1 MTKPKNRRQDRLGN
15 ILLLAFM
22 ILGLASMALSLVLPD
37 RDRSDTENRHL
48 AQLQDIRATG
58 LWTGQ
63 TGKQLSDWYA
73 DQFAGRETWLHLDY
87 IFRRM
92 EGVSLMDDVYIG
104 NRMLLQQAAAYDPA
118 ASDAR
123 LDAIRQFQTKTGL
136 PVNVQIVPTSISVN
150 ADRLPMNATAGDE
163 NTALADIQAKS
174 QDLGFIDS
182 RATLESHKDEELYY
196 KTDHHWTSRG
206 AWYAYTDLAAAK
218 GWTAD
223 ASAFRQLEA
232 AGDFQGTLSSR
243 TGDPFLS
250 DTVHLWVPE
259 NGPQYVMTKDG
270 VKTRTM
276 YDAAA
281 LDQKDKYQVFTG
293 ANTGLLTLEMDTD
306 SSTRLLVFKDS
317 YFNSY
322 LQFLIPQCRTITVV
336 DPRYYD
342 GDINQLLETGIFTDV
357 LFLYNYSTWMQDQS
371 LTGALEAVTPNQ
383 AQ

>member
-1 MTKPKNRRQDRLGN
+1 MTKPKNSRQVRLGN

-22 ILGLASMALSLVLPD
+22 FLGLVSMVLSLVLPD

-104 NRMLLQQAAAYDPA
+104 NRMLLQQAAAYDAA

-163 NTALADIQAKS
+163 NAALADIQAKS

-182 RATLESHKDEELYY
+182 RETLDSHKDENLYY

-250 DTVHLWVPE
+250 DTVHLWVQE
-259 NGPQYVMTKDG
+259 NAPQYVMTKDG
-270 VKTRTM
+270 IKTRTM

-293 ANTGLLTLEMDTD
+293 TNTGLLTLEMDTD

-322 LQFLIPQCRTITVV
+322 LQFPIPQCLIFSVG
-336 DPRYYD
+336 DPPYYD
-342 GDINQLLETGIFTDV
+342 WYIKQLLETGIFTDV

-371 LTGALEAVTPNQ
+371 LTGVLEAVTSDQ
-383 AQ
+383 AE